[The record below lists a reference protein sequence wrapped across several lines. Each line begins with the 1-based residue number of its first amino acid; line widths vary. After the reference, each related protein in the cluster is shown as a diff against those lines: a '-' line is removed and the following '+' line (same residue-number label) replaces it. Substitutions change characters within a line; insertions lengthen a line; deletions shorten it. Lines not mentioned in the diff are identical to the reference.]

1 MGGWFDMVLLG
12 LGVGAT
18 YALAALGIVL
28 VYRGS
33 GIVNFAQ
40 AGMAIVGAYMYN
52 ELNHDGWATVPAI
65 AAGLAAT
72 ALLGALVHNVVM
84 RPLRGASPLIRLVA
98 TLGLLTAIQG
108 AATLIYGADSI
119 SFASPLFSTANVRI
133 LGGSVPAEQLWLF
146 AIAVGLTVVLWAVYR
161 FTTFGVVTSA
171 VAENYLAASSLGRS
185 PELVATINWALGSAL
200 AGLAGILII
209 PITGLSVT
217 QLSLLLYPALA
228 GALVGGFSS
237 FMLAL
242 LGGLAIGIGQSELTR
257 YVSAAGWA
265 TAFPFLVI
273 VAVLVVRGKSL
284 PLRSFVLDRLPA
296 VGSGRVRPRLLVA
309 VIAGVSVAIALS
321 TNLWADA
328 EVVTATSAIVA
339 LSLVV
344 VTGYAGQVS
353 LAQYAFAGVG
363 ALISAQLAANVGLP
377 FVVALI
383 LAVLATIPVGLIVGV
398 PAVRTR
404 GVNLAIATLG
414 LALAIESVVLGNPT
428 YTGGLEGLV
437 VTPPSIFGLSFNAA
451 AHPQRYALLCFG
463 CFVAVGLVVANLR
476 RGRTG
481 RRLLAV
487 RANERAAASLGIS
500 VPGGKLYAFGLGAA
514 IAAVGGVLLAFRTP
528 NVTFDAYSVQSSINA
543 VVVTVIG
550 GIGFIG
556 GVLPGALSNPGGVI
570 ATAFNQVFDWAQYF
584 ALASGL
590 LLIIAL
596 IQAPDGAVKQMSDI
610 VSRLGRKSGRPETRP
625 EVPELGSSTL
635 TPRTGTLEVRDMSVR
650 FGGVVAL
657 DGFSLTV
664 EPGRIVGLI
673 GPNGAGKTTF
683 IDAVTGFTRCSGSV
697 LIDGRDMRGAS
708 PRRRALAGL
717 GRSFQS
723 VELFEDLTVADNL
736 EVASDEHHAWTY
748 LTDLVHPGRTA
759 LSPAAIVAIDEFE
772 LGDALDRRPSELP
785 FARRRLVGIA
795 RAIAAGRGILLLDEP
810 AAGLDEVESRELGLL
825 LRRMAAEWK
834 LAILLVEHDV
844 ELVMG
849 VCDEVAV
856 LEFGR
861 KIAHGTP
868 DEVRR
873 DPAVVAAYL
882 GESEEPVAVPAVG
895 ARATEVRS

>member
-1 MGGWFDMVLLG
+1 MVLLG

-52 ELNHDGWATVPAI
+52 ELGHDGWATGPAI
-65 AAGLAAT
+65 AAGLVAT

-108 AATLIYGADSI
+108 GATLIYGADSI
-119 SFASPLFSTANVRI
+119 SFASPLFSTVNVHI
-133 LGGSVPAEQLWLF
+133 LGGTVPAEQLWLF
-146 AIAVGLTVVLWAVYR
+146 AIAIALTVVLWAVYR

-237 FMLAL
+237 FLLAL
-242 LGGLAIGIGQSELTR
+242 LGGIAIGIGQSELTR

-273 VAVLVVRGKSL
+273 VAVLVLRGKSL

-309 VIAGVSVAIALS
+309 VIVAISVAIALS

-363 ALISAQLAANVGLP
+363 ALISAQLAANLGLP
-377 FVVALI
+377 FVAALI
-383 LAVLATIPVGLIVGV
+383 LAVLATIPVGLLVGL

-463 CFVAVGLVVANLR
+463 CFIALGLVVANLR

-528 NVTFDAYSVQSSINA
+528 NVTFDVYSVQSSINA

-584 ALASGL
+584 ALGSGL
-590 LLIIAL
+590 LLIVAL
-596 IQAPDGAVKQMSDI
+596 IQAPDGAVKQMTDMTATLRR
-610 VSRLGRKSGRPETRP
+610 RLGRAAPS
-625 EVPELGSSTL
+625 VPSPGLPTAAMLSV
-635 TPRTGTLEVRDMSVR
+635 RTATLEVRNLSVR

-657 DGFSLTV
+657 DDFSLTV
-664 EPGRIVGLI
+664 APGKIVGLI
-673 GPNGAGKTTF
+673 GPNGAGKTTL
-683 IDAVTGFTRCSGSV
+683 IDAVTGFARGSGSV
-697 LIDGRDMRGAS
+697 AIDGRDMRGAS

-723 VELFEDLTVADNL
+723 VELFDDLTVADNL
-736 EVASDEHHAWTY
+736 RVASDEHRAWTY
-748 LTDLVHPGRTA
+748 LTDLVRPGRTA
-759 LSPAAIVAIDEFE
+759 LSLAATIAVHEFG
-772 LGDALDRRPSELP
+772 LGDVLEHRPNDLP

-795 RAIAAGRGILLLDEP
+795 RTVAARRGILLLDEP
-810 AAGLDEVESRELGLL
+810 AAGLDELESRELGAL
-825 LRRMAAEWK
+825 LRRLASEWK

-844 ELVMG
+844 ELVMR

-882 GESEEPVAVPAVG
+882 GESEPPATVPA
-895 ARATEVRS
+895 AAAQATEVRS

>member
-1 MGGWFDMVLLG
+1 MGGGWFDMVLLG

-40 AGMAIVGAYMYN
+40 AGMAIVGAYTYN
-52 ELNHDGWATVPAI
+52 QLIQHGWAVGPAI
-65 AAGLAAT
+65 AAGIVAT

-108 AATLIYGADSI
+108 GATIIYGADTI
-119 SFASPLFSTANVRI
+119 SFSPPLFSTANVNI
-133 LGGSVPAEQLWLF
+133 LGGTVPAEQLWLF
-146 AIAVGLTVVLWAVYR
+146 AIAVALSAVLWAVYR

-185 PELVATINWALGSAL
+185 PELVATVNWALGCAL

-209 PITGLSVT
+209 PITGLSVS

-237 FMLAL
+237 FGLAL
-242 LGGLAIGIGQSELTR
+242 AGGLAVGIGQSELTR

-273 VAVLVVRGKSL
+273 VAVLVLRGKSL

-296 VGSGRVRPRLLVA
+296 VGSGRVRPRVLVA
-309 VIAGVSVAIALS
+309 VIAGVAVAIALS
-321 TNLWADA
+321 SNLWADA
-328 EVVTATSAIVA
+328 EVITATGATIA
-339 LSLVV
+339 LSLIV

-363 ALISAQLAANVGLP
+363 ALVSAQLAANVGLP
-377 FVVALI
+377 FIVALI
-383 LAVLATIPVGLIVGV
+383 LAVLATIPVGLIVGL

-437 VTPPSIFGLSFNAA
+437 VTPPSIFGPSFNAA

-463 CFVAVGLVVANLR
+463 FFVVLALGVANLR

-481 RRLLAV
+481 RRLLAI

-500 VPGGKLYAFGLGAA
+500 VPGGKLYAFGVGAA
-514 IAAVGGVLLAFRTP
+514 IAAIGGVLLAFQTP
-528 NVTFDAYSVQSSINA
+528 NVTFDAYSAQSSINA

-556 GVLPGALSNPGGVI
+556 GSLPGALSNPGGVI
-570 ATAFNQVFDWAQYF
+570 ATAFNQLFDWGEYF
-584 ALASGL
+584 ALGSGL
-590 LLIIAL
+590 LLIVAL
-596 IQAPDGAVKQMSDI
+596 IQAPDGAMKQLSDLAAALRR
-610 VSRLGRKSGRPETRP
+610 RLGRGETSARA
-625 EVPELGSSTL
+625 PELSTAATL
-635 TPRTGTLEVRDMSVR
+635 TASAGTLEVRNVSVR
-650 FGGVVAL
+650 FGGVTAL
-657 DGFSLTV
+657 DDFSLTV
-664 EPGRIVGLI
+664 EPGQIVGLI
-673 GPNGAGKTTF
+673 GPNGAGKTTL
-683 IDAVTGFTRCSGSV
+683 IDAVTGFTRGSGSV
-697 LIDGRDMRGAS
+697 AIDGRDLGRAS

-723 VELFEDLTVADNL
+723 VELFDDLTVADNL
-736 EVASDEHHAWTY
+736 RVASDDHRPWTY

-759 LSPAAIVAIDEFE
+759 LNPAATVAIHEFD
-772 LGDALDRRPSELP
+772 LDDVLDRRPSELP

-810 AAGLDEVESRELGLL
+810 AAGLDELESRELGSL
-825 LRRMAAEWK
+825 LRRLASQWK

-844 ELVMG
+844 ELVLG

-868 DEVRR
+868 EEVRR

-882 GESEEPVAVPAVG
+882 GEAEPAVAVA
-895 ARATEVRS
+895 AAQATEVRS